1 MKKILLFIIPI
12 AVLIGTYVILVKPIE
27 RFLYGDTLFK
37 AGPPFS
43 TEVMLKTTPVKDQGN
58 SPLCWVYAMLAT
70 IETEHLMQGDSV
82 NLSPDYVA
90 RMWLTERARFSYLSK
105 GKHTINMRGM
115 ASMTLN
121 IIQRYGLEPFDAY
134 PNYNGVNYNVMA
146 RTATQIAHA
155 ATSFDILENRLADA
169 LNHNIGYLPPTLFM
183 FGVEYTPLEF
193 AHSVCLP
200 GEYEALTSFTH
211 HPFGQKFVLETP
223 DNQLRDSFMNVPL
236 DSMMTRIEQSL
247 RNGHPVCWEGD
258 ISEPGFNT
266 AAGCATLDNES
277 TPITQQQRQRAF
289 ETLQTTDDHCMELCG
304 IAHDIKGDKYFIAK
318 NSWGKTRPYGGFMYL
333 SFNYVRAKTIAVYLP
348 KQL

>member
-37 AGPPFS
+37 AGPPFC
-43 TEVMLKTTPVKDQGN
+43 TEVMLKTTPFKDQGN

-90 RMWLTERARFSYLSK
+90 RMWLTEQARFSYLSK
-105 GKHTINMRGM
+105 GKHTISMRGM

-121 IIQRYGLEPFDAY
+121 MIQRYGLEPYDAY
-134 PNYNGVNYNVMA
+134 PNYNDVNYNVMA
-146 RTATQIAHA
+146 RTATQIARA
-155 ATSFDILENRLADA
+155 ATSFNILDNRLADA
-169 LNHNIGYLPPTLFM
+169 LNHNIGYLPLTLFM

-200 GEYEALTSFTH
+200 GEYEALTSFSH
-211 HPFGQKFVLETP
+211 HPFNQKFVLETP
-223 DNQLRDSFMNVPL
+223 DNQLHDSFMNVPL
-236 DSMMTRIEQSL
+236 DSMMNRIEQSL

-277 TPITQQQRQRAF
+277 MPITQQQRQRAF

-318 NSWGKTRPYGGFMYL
+318 NSWGKTRPYSGFIYL

-348 KQL
+348 KVQ